1 MVRARIAASGG
12 GPAPEAATGGGAERG
27 LARFTIVPFSPP
39 ELAFGGNPAVFHY
52 LLRGRLSPQ
61 LIWHA
66 HCLGL
71 SDPRSCGRS
80 EQGGGAVFP
89 AATMVRGASLARG
102 VGDMRYFAA
111 FLGLGVA
118 LATAGL
124 IQVLWLEFAYIL
136 DGIFL
141 PHDDFA
147 DESSKNRQEASVA
160 HPDTLISDGSGG
172 FPVPVPIAP
181 HTLQD
186 VQRSQ
191 VRNPR

>member
-1 MVRARIAASGG
+1 
-12 GPAPEAATGGGAERG
+12 
-27 LARFTIVPFSPP
+27 
-39 ELAFGGNPAVFHY
+39 
-52 LLRGRLSPQ
+52 
-61 LIWHA
+61 
-66 HCLGL
+66 
-71 SDPRSCGRS
+71 
-80 EQGGGAVFP
+80 
-89 AATMVRGASLARG
+89 
-102 VGDMRYFAA
+102 MRYFVV